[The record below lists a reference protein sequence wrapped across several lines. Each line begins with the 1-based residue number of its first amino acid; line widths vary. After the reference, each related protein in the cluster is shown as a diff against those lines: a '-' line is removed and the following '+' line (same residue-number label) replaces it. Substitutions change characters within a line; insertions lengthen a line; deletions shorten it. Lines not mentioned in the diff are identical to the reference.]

1 MSAAGRRPGARDL
14 AGFSSARRAGDGGFD
29 VATSAST
36 FDDDW
41 FMRHRRSLL
50 VPLAR
55 DFDTG
60 RPRQAPI
67 LRSGESVRLGSAAR
81 HAPGD
86 DRRAYKELTLSRL
99 APRHAG
105 AVRAHLAFYR
115 ACLESTA
122 LVASDD
128 LIHSAV
134 QIEWLWYSSGF
145 KQFYRDHLAHVMKV
159 AAIALDLLQNESGPL
174 SRLAP
179 LATGSGG
186 HARVSAADWI
196 ATRLASGE
204 MGSDVLRCAARRLGN
219 PEEDLEKPA
228 FWRYAMLEALKL
240 AGLLHDMAYPS
251 IMARKVLHAAE
262 PANAFSP
269 YEVHPEHAHRRAFE
283 AIARTLVGV
292 PFAKRRLPD
301 PDLGAEAREICEYVL
316 AESHSLQAGVSILR
330 LRDQADRAWRLDPFE
345 AFTVEWAAL
354 AASLHDYDKQ
364 YAKLKKAQRKEAQAG
379 ENATSGNEVNSRQG
393 TPTRQE
399 ATPHTKA
406 SPEERLMRWL
416 RDHENLEA
424 IRPCFRIDPVSY
436 LLAFADQIQD
446 FGRLNYVW
454 ERVARRQPG
463 TGEGADLQADE
474 ELHGRLVYPWRS
486 VTLRSE
492 SIEESGA
499 GKPELPAAALV
510 YALSDPVGDAG
521 GRRSSE
527 AWRHKERDLAATFV
541 KDGWMDSSGLFREV
555 RFEIESG

>member
-1 MSAAGRRPGARDL
+1 MSAAAGVNPGAGDT
-14 AGFSSARRAGDGGFD
+14 GGSGPARRDGGD
-29 VATSAST
+29 DSLVVKTATT

-41 FMRHRRSLL
+41 FMRNRRSLL

-86 DRRAYKELTLSRL
+86 DRRDYKERTLARL

-122 LVASDD
+122 LIAADD
-128 LIHSAV
+128 LIHAAV

-159 AAIALDLLQNESGPL
+159 AATALDLLQDESGPL

-179 LATGSGG
+179 IGDATGGG
-186 HARVSAADWI
+186 RSREPAMEWI
-196 ATRLASGE
+196 ARRLASRE

-269 YEVHPEHAHRRAFE
+269 YEVHPEHAHRRALA
-283 AIARTLVGV
+283 AISRTLVGV
-292 PFAKRRLPD
+292 PFAKGRLPD
-301 PDLGAEAREICEYVL
+301 PDLEAEARDVCALVL

-330 LRDQADRAWRLDPFE
+330 LRDQADHAWRLDPFE
-345 AFTVEWAAL
+345 AFTIEWAAL
-354 AASLHDYDKQ
+354 AASLHDYDKL
-364 YAKLKKAQRKEAQAG
+364 YRPPKEAD
-379 ENATSGNEVNSRQG
+379 
-393 TPTRQE
+393 
-399 ATPHTKA
+399 
-406 SPEERLMRWL
+406 ERLKRWL
-416 RDHENLEA
+416 ADRENLEA
-424 IRPCFRIDPVSY
+424 IRPRFLSDPVSY

-446 FGRLNYVW
+446 FGRLNYLW
-454 ERVARRQPG
+454 ERAPRQLE
-463 TGEGADLQADE
+463 TGAATDQQADE
-474 ELHGRLVYPWRS
+474 ELYARLVYPWRS

-492 SIEESGA
+492 SAAETGA
-499 GKPELPAAALV
+499 GEPALPAAVLV
-510 YALSDPVGDAG
+510 YALAEPVGDAG
-521 GRRSSE
+521 GRNPPS
-527 AWRHKERDLAATFV
+527 AWRRKERDLAATFG
-541 KDGWMDSSGLFREV
+541 KGGWMDSSGLFREI
-555 RFEIESG
+555 RFEIEGG